1 MIVAAALVPQAP
13 LMLPGLTGRDD
24 PVSEMRSAAADVV
37 DELVQTDPDE
47 IVLLASGSR
56 TGELPVRDRLGLHR
70 WGVGAGTDRRDGA
83 QSAADEVPLPFAV
96 GTTLL
101 DAAGWSG
108 SRRWHQVG
116 WDDAGGAALAAGSDL
131 AATAGRVG
139 LLVLGDGSARRT
151 VKAPGHLDERAD
163 GFDAALLDALRG
175 EPRRLVDVDPATAS
189 QLMVTGLPAW
199 QALAGALV
207 GAPSTAGRAEVPS
220 RPVQVRWSGDPCGV
234 LYLVG
239 WVGAA

>member
-1 MIVAAALVPQAP
+1 
-13 LMLPGLTGRDD
+13 MLPGLTGRDD
-24 PVSEMRSAAADVV
+24 PVSEMHSAASDVV
-37 DELVQTDPDE
+37 GELVRAEPDE
-47 IVLLASGSR
+47 IVLLASGTR
-56 TGELPVRDRLGLHR
+56 TCGLPVRERLGLHR
-70 WGVGAGTDRRDGA
+70 WGVGAGTHRRDGV

-96 GTTLL
+96 GSTLL

-116 WDDAGGAALAAGSDL
+116 WDDAGGAALAVGSSL
-131 AATAGRVG
+131 AATSGRIG

-163 GFDAALLDALRG
+163 GFDAALLEALRG
-175 EPRRLVDVDPATAS
+175 DPRRLADVDPATAS
-189 QLMVTGLPAW
+189 ELMVTGLPAW

-207 GAPSTAGRAEVPS
+207 GAPSATWGAREPRS
-220 RPVQVRWSGDPCGV
+220 VQVRWTGDPFGV

-239 WVGAA
+239 WVHAA